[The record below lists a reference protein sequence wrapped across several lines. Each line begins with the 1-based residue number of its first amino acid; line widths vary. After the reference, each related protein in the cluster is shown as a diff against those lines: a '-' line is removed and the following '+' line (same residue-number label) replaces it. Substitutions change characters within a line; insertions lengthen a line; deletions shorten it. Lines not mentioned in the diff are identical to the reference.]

1 MIQVWAR
8 PIQPEV
14 IRFFNK
20 KKSSDCCRLATSHCQ
35 NNLNVWHQYLMN
47 ILFIFLAYLHF
58 NPGQWFVSSLIPF
71 YHYVV
76 QLIYFTILYS
86 TIDNLHGHCS
96 MPKKCMDDFNV
107 KLMKSTVLSLP
118 KFVQST
124 CFLL

>member
-1 MIQVWAR
+1 
-8 PIQPEV
+8 
-14 IRFFNK
+14 
-20 KKSSDCCRLATSHCQ
+20 
-35 NNLNVWHQYLMN
+35 MN

-58 NPGQWFVSSLIPF
+58 NPDVVVAPDPL

-118 KFVQST
+118 KFVKST